1 MKKLPEADIQEKGAE
16 QLSQEPCLQSVG
28 NPCGEGGGKKP
39 CEYGGENGLFVQQ
52 AVLLMGGQSG
62 GGGGRKYSRL
72 TPCA

>member
-39 CEYGGENGLFVQQ
+39 CEYGGENGLFVQ
-52 AVLLMGGQSG
+52 
-62 GGGGRKYSRL
+62 
-72 TPCA
+72 